1 LTKVSKPRSN
11 ADCSDMI
18 QKTVLKVSGM
28 SCAACS
34 ARIEKA
40 LSPIK
45 GIESVEAVFSSNMV
59 SVTYDDDVVK
69 PERIKEVLAKA
80 GYPVLEKDRL
90 DNSWNPVYIIVSGIL
105 TVILFIYAM
114 GPMFGLNVP
123 FTDSPVIYSVIQFIL
138 ATPVVIL
145 GRKFFVKGI
154 PALLHKSPTM
164 DTLVSLGSG
173 TAYLYSCYITVCI
186 LLGMKDSVS
195 GICFDSAAMIITL
208 ISVGKYMEFRSRV
221 KADDAV
227 DKLLTLI
234 PDETNVIRD
243 GIEITIKTDDLA
255 IGDVVIVRPGERIS
269 ADGIVI
275 EGRTS
280 VNESMLTGESV
291 PIVKDVGSQVFTGT
305 VNADGS
311 VKFRVTGIGGD
322 TVISEI
328 VKLLEDAKAT
338 KAPVARMADRVASVF
353 VPTVIAIAVVSGLL
367 WFISG
372 KTVGF
377 ALNVMI
383 SVLVI
388 SCPCALGLATPMAV
402 TVGSGKAAEHGILFR
417 NAAALE
423 MCGRIDSVILDKTGT
438 VTEGVPKVESYI
450 GDVSVL
456 SAVMAAE
463 SKSEHPIG
471 KAIVRYCEENGIT
484 PAEIYD
490 FEYTV
495 GKGIRFVSDGRTV
508 TAGSPDLYDGD
519 GIEEEGFTTVFISS
533 DSQPV
538 GKFVLSDGIRNE
550 AIDAVS
556 ILHERGIQV
565 SMVSG
570 DNESSVKR
578 VADIC
583 NISQYTAGALPQ
595 DKVTAVKRLQAK
607 GHDVMMVGDGVN
619 DSPAL
624 AQADAGVAMGSGS
637 DIALGSSDVVILNDD
652 ILSIP
657 RAVDYGR
664 KTLGNVKQNLF
675 LAFCYNVVCI
685 PIAAGLP
692 YLFGIAEFSHMPMI
706 AAAAM
711 SLSSLSVVSNALRLR
726 RFDPDY

>member
-1 LTKVSKPRSN
+1 
-11 ADCSDMI
+11 MI

-90 DNSWNPVYIIVSGIL
+90 DNSWNPVHIVVSGIL

-123 FTDSPVIYSVIQFIL
+123 FTNNPVIYSVIQFIL

-234 PDETNVIRD
+234 PDETNVLRD

-305 VNADGS
+305 VNTDGS
-311 VKFRVTGIGGD
+311 VKFRVTG
-322 TVISEI
+322 
-328 VKLLEDAKAT
+328 
-338 KAPVARMADRVASVF
+338 
-353 VPTVIAIAVVSGLL
+353 
-367 WFISG
+367 
-372 KTVGF
+372 
-377 ALNVMI
+377 
-383 SVLVI
+383 
-388 SCPCALGLATPMAV
+388 
-402 TVGSGKAAEHGILFR
+402 
-417 NAAALE
+417 
-423 MCGRIDSVILDKTGT
+423 
-438 VTEGVPKVESYI
+438 
-450 GDVSVL
+450 
-456 SAVMAAE
+456 
-463 SKSEHPIG
+463 
-471 KAIVRYCEENGIT
+471 
-484 PAEIYD
+484 
-490 FEYTV
+490 
-495 GKGIRFVSDGRTV
+495 
-508 TAGSPDLYDGD
+508 
-519 GIEEEGFTTVFISS
+519 
-533 DSQPV
+533 
-538 GKFVLSDGIRNE
+538 
-550 AIDAVS
+550 
-556 ILHERGIQV
+556 
-565 SMVSG
+565 
-570 DNESSVKR
+570 
-578 VADIC
+578 
-583 NISQYTAGALPQ
+583 
-595 DKVTAVKRLQAK
+595 
-607 GHDVMMVGDGVN
+607 
-619 DSPAL
+619 
-624 AQADAGVAMGSGS
+624 
-637 DIALGSSDVVILNDD
+637 
-652 ILSIP
+652 
-657 RAVDYGR
+657 
-664 KTLGNVKQNLF
+664 
-675 LAFCYNVVCI
+675 
-685 PIAAGLP
+685 
-692 YLFGIAEFSHMPMI
+692 
-706 AAAAM
+706 
-711 SLSSLSVVSNALRLR
+711 
-726 RFDPDY
+726 

>member
-1 LTKVSKPRSN
+1 
-11 ADCSDMI
+11 MI

-90 DNSWNPVYIIVSGIL
+90 DNSWNPVHIVVSGIL

-123 FTDSPVIYSVIQFIL
+123 FTDNPVIYSVIQFIL

-305 VNADGS
+305 VNTDGS

-495 GKGIRFVSDGRTV
+495 GKGIRFVSDGMTI
-508 TAGSPDLYDGD
+508 TAGSSDLYDGD

-664 KTLGNVKQNLF
+664 KTLSNVKQNLF

>member
-1 LTKVSKPRSN
+1 
-11 ADCSDMI
+11 MI

-90 DNSWNPVYIIVSGIL
+90 DNSWNPVHIVVSGIL

-305 VNADGS
+305 VNTDGS

-471 KAIVRYCEENGIT
+471 KAIVKYCEENGIT

-495 GKGIRFVSDGRTV
+495 GKGIRFVSDGRMV
-508 TAGSPDLYDGD
+508 TAGSSDLYDGD

>member
-1 LTKVSKPRSN
+1 
-11 ADCSDMI
+11 MI

-90 DNSWNPVYIIVSGIL
+90 DNSWNPVHIVVSGIL

-305 VNADGS
+305 VNTDGS

-450 GDVSVL
+450 GDATVL

-495 GKGIRFVSDGRTV
+495 GKGIRFVSDGRTI

>member
-1 LTKVSKPRSN
+1 
-11 ADCSDMI
+11 MI

-305 VNADGS
+305 VNTDGS

>member
-1 LTKVSKPRSN
+1 
-11 ADCSDMI
+11 MI

-90 DNSWNPVYIIVSGIL
+90 DNSWNPVHIVVSGIL

-123 FTDSPVIYSVIQFIL
+123 FTDNPVIYSVIQFIL

-305 VNADGS
+305 VNTDGS

-353 VPTVIAIAVVSGLL
+353 VPTVIAIAVISGLL

-637 DIALGSSDVVILNDD
+637 DIALGSSDVVIFNDD

>member
-1 LTKVSKPRSN
+1 
-11 ADCSDMI
+11 MI

-90 DNSWNPVYIIVSGIL
+90 DNSWNPVHIVVSGIL

-305 VNADGS
+305 VNTDGS

-353 VPTVIAIAVVSGLL
+353 VPTVIAIAVISGLL

-495 GKGIRFVSDGRTV
+495 GKGIRFVSDGRMV
-508 TAGSPDLYDGD
+508 TAGSSDLYDGD

-637 DIALGSSDVVILNDD
+637 DIALGSSDVVIFNDD

>member
-1 LTKVSKPRSN
+1 MTKVSKPRSN

-90 DNSWNPVYIIVSGIL
+90 DNSWNPVHIVVSGIL

-305 VNADGS
+305 VNTDGS

-471 KAIVRYCEENGIT
+471 KAIVKYCEENGIT

-495 GKGIRFVSDGRTV
+495 GKGIRFVSDGRMV
-508 TAGSPDLYDGD
+508 TAGSSDLYDGD

>member
-1 LTKVSKPRSN
+1 
-11 ADCSDMI
+11 MI

-90 DNSWNPVYIIVSGIL
+90 DNSWNPVHIVVSGIL

-123 FTDSPVIYSVIQFIL
+123 FTDNPVIYSVIQFIL

-305 VNADGS
+305 VNTDGS

-353 VPTVIAIAVVSGLL
+353 VPTVIAIAVISGLL

-471 KAIVRYCEENGIT
+471 KAIVKYCEENGIT

>member
-1 LTKVSKPRSN
+1 
-11 ADCSDMI
+11 
-18 QKTVLKVSGM
+18 
-28 SCAACS
+28 
-34 ARIEKA
+34 
-40 LSPIK
+40 
-45 GIESVEAVFSSNMV
+45 
-59 SVTYDDDVVK
+59 
-69 PERIKEVLAKA
+69 
-80 GYPVLEKDRL
+80 
-90 DNSWNPVYIIVSGIL
+90 
-105 TVILFIYAM
+105 
-114 GPMFGLNVP
+114 
-123 FTDSPVIYSVIQFIL
+123 
-138 ATPVVIL
+138 
-145 GRKFFVKGI
+145 
-154 PALLHKSPTM
+154 
-164 DTLVSLGSG
+164 
-173 TAYLYSCYITVCI
+173 
-186 LLGMKDSVS
+186 
-195 GICFDSAAMIITL
+195 
-208 ISVGKYMEFRSRV
+208 
-221 KADDAV
+221 
-227 DKLLTLI
+227 
-234 PDETNVIRD
+234 
-243 GIEITIKTDDLA
+243 
-255 IGDVVIVRPGERIS
+255 
-269 ADGIVI
+269 
-275 EGRTS
+275 
-280 VNESMLTGESV
+280 
-291 PIVKDVGSQVFTGT
+291 
-305 VNADGS
+305 
-311 VKFRVTGIGGD
+311 
-322 TVISEI
+322 
-328 VKLLEDAKAT
+328 
-338 KAPVARMADRVASVF
+338 
-353 VPTVIAIAVVSGLL
+353 
-367 WFISG
+367 
-372 KTVGF
+372 
-377 ALNVMI
+377 
-383 SVLVI
+383 
-388 SCPCALGLATPMAV
+388 
-402 TVGSGKAAEHGILFR
+402 
-417 NAAALE
+417 

-471 KAIVRYCEENGIT
+471 KAIVKYCEENGIT

-495 GKGIRFVSDGRTV
+495 GKGIRFVSDGRMV
-508 TAGSPDLYDGD
+508 TAGSSDLYDGD

>member
-1 LTKVSKPRSN
+1 
-11 ADCSDMI
+11 MI

-90 DNSWNPVYIIVSGIL
+90 DNSWNPVHIVVSGIL

-123 FTDSPVIYSVIQFIL
+123 FTDNPVIYSVIQFIL

-234 PDETNVIRD
+234 PDETNVIRG

-305 VNADGS
+305 VNTDGS
-311 VKFRVTGIGGD
+311 VKFRVTGIGDD

-328 VKLLEDAKAT
+328 MKLLEDAKAT

-495 GKGIRFVSDGRTV
+495 GKGIRFVSDGRTI

-519 GIEEEGFTTVFISS
+519 GVEEEGFTTVFISS

-664 KTLGNVKQNLF
+664 KTLVNVKQNLF

>member
-1 LTKVSKPRSN
+1 
-11 ADCSDMI
+11 MI

-90 DNSWNPVYIIVSGIL
+90 DNSWNPVHIVVSGIL

-114 GPMFGLNVP
+114 GPMFGLDVP

-173 TAYLYSCYITVCI
+173 TAYLYSCYITACI

-221 KADDAV
+221 RADDAV

-243 GIEITIKTDDLA
+243 GIEVTIKTDDLA
-255 IGDVVIVRPGERIS
+255 IGDVVVVRPGERIS

-305 VNADGS
+305 VNTDGS
-311 VKFRVTGIGGD
+311 VKFRVTGIGDD

-508 TAGSPDLYDGD
+508 TAGSSDLYDGD

>member
-1 LTKVSKPRSN
+1 
-11 ADCSDMI
+11 MI

>member
-1 LTKVSKPRSN
+1 
-11 ADCSDMI
+11 MI

-90 DNSWNPVYIIVSGIL
+90 DNSWNPVHIVVSGIL

-123 FTDSPVIYSVIQFIL
+123 FTDNPVIYSVIQFIL

-305 VNADGS
+305 VNTDGS

-471 KAIVRYCEENGIT
+471 KAIVRYCEENGIA
-484 PAEIYD
+484 PAEIDD

>member
-1 LTKVSKPRSN
+1 
-11 ADCSDMI
+11 MI

-28 SCAACS
+28 SCSACS

-90 DNSWNPVYIIVSGIL
+90 DNSWNPVHIVVSGIL

-123 FTDSPVIYSVIQFIL
+123 FTDNPVIYSAIQFIL

-305 VNADGS
+305 VNTDGS

-519 GIEEEGFTTVFISS
+519 GIEEEGFTTAFISS

-726 RFDPDY
+726 RFNPDY

>member
-1 LTKVSKPRSN
+1 
-11 ADCSDMI
+11 MI

-90 DNSWNPVYIIVSGIL
+90 DNSWNPVHIVVSGIL

-123 FTDSPVIYSVIQFIL
+123 FTDNPVIYSVIQFIL

-305 VNADGS
+305 VNTDGS

-353 VPTVIAIAVVSGLL
+353 VPTVITIAVISGLL

-438 VTEGVPKVESYI
+438 VTEGVPKVAPWRKKWQPTL
-450 GDVSVL
+450 VSL
-456 SAVMAAE
+456 
-463 SKSEHPIG
+463 
-471 KAIVRYCEENGIT
+471 
-484 PAEIYD
+484 
-490 FEYTV
+490 
-495 GKGIRFVSDGRTV
+495 
-508 TAGSPDLYDGD
+508 L
-519 GIEEEGFTTVFISS
+519 
-533 DSQPV
+533 
-538 GKFVLSDGIRNE
+538 GKFHGWRSL
-550 AIDAVS
+550 
-556 ILHERGIQV
+556 
-565 SMVSG
+565 
-570 DNESSVKR
+570 
-578 VADIC
+578 
-583 NISQYTAGALPQ
+583 
-595 DKVTAVKRLQAK
+595 
-607 GHDVMMVGDGVN
+607 VGY
-619 DSPAL
+619 SP
-624 AQADAGVAMGSGS
+624 
-637 DIALGSSDVVILNDD
+637 
-652 ILSIP
+652 
-657 RAVDYGR
+657 
-664 KTLGNVKQNLF
+664 
-675 LAFCYNVVCI
+675 
-685 PIAAGLP
+685 
-692 YLFGIAEFSHMPMI
+692 
-706 AAAAM
+706 
-711 SLSSLSVVSNALRLR
+711 
-726 RFDPDY
+726 

>member
-1 LTKVSKPRSN
+1 MTKVSKPRSN

>member
-1 LTKVSKPRSN
+1 
-11 ADCSDMI
+11 MI

-90 DNSWNPVYIIVSGIL
+90 DNSWNPVHIVVSGIL

-305 VNADGS
+305 VNTDGS

-353 VPTVIAIAVVSGLL
+353 VPTVIAIAVISGLL

>member
-1 LTKVSKPRSN
+1 
-11 ADCSDMI
+11 MI

-90 DNSWNPVYIIVSGIL
+90 DNSWNPVHIVVSGIL

-123 FTDSPVIYSVIQFIL
+123 FTDNPVIYSVIQFIL

-243 GIEITIKTDDLA
+243 GIEVTIKTDDLA

-305 VNADGS
+305 VNTDGS
-311 VKFRVTGIGGD
+311 VKFKVTGIGGD

-328 VKLLEDAKAT
+328 VKVLEDAKAT

-353 VPTVIAIAVVSGLL
+353 VPTVIAIAVISGLL

-495 GKGIRFVSDGRTV
+495 GKGIRFVSDGRAV

-664 KTLGNVKQNLF
+664 KTLSNVKQNLF

>member
-1 LTKVSKPRSN
+1 
-11 ADCSDMI
+11 MI

-90 DNSWNPVYIIVSGIL
+90 DNSWNPVHIVVSGIL

-195 GICFDSAAMIITL
+195 GMCFDSAAMIITL

-243 GIEITIKTDDLA
+243 GVEITIKTDDLA

-269 ADGIVI
+269 SDGIVI

-305 VNADGS
+305 VNTDGS

-450 GDVSVL
+450 GDATVL

-471 KAIVRYCEENGIT
+471 KAIVRYCEENEIT

-595 DKVTAVKRLQAK
+595 DKVTAVKKLQAK

-675 LAFCYNVVCI
+675 LAFYYNVVCI

-726 RFDPDY
+726 RFNPDY

>member
-1 LTKVSKPRSN
+1 
-11 ADCSDMI
+11 MI

-90 DNSWNPVYIIVSGIL
+90 DNSWNPVHIVVSGIL

-123 FTDSPVIYSVIQFIL
+123 FTDNPVIYSVIQFIL

-255 IGDVVIVRPGERIS
+255 IGDVVVVRPGERIS

-305 VNADGS
+305 VNTDGS

-471 KAIVRYCEENGIT
+471 KAIVKYCEENGIT

>member
-1 LTKVSKPRSN
+1 
-11 ADCSDMI
+11 MI

-90 DNSWNPVYIIVSGIL
+90 DNSWNPVHIVVSGIL

-305 VNADGS
+305 VNTDGS

-353 VPTVIAIAVVSGLL
+353 VPTVIAIAVISGLL

-471 KAIVRYCEENGIT
+471 KAIVKYCEENGIT

-495 GKGIRFVSDGRTV
+495 GKGIRFVSDGRMV
-508 TAGSPDLYDGD
+508 TAGSSDLYDGD